1 MTIEHQIKEFISRN
15 LIFSNNDFPYSDE
28 DSFLNQGIIDSVG
41 IMMLVVFVEEN
52 FKISVGDSEIT
63 RMNFDSVTRLAGY
76 IRNKMNVDN

>member
-63 RMNFDSVTRLAGY
+63 RMNFDSVSRLAGY
-76 IRNKMNVDN
+76 VRNKMNSGN

>member
-76 IRNKMNVDN
+76 IRNKINLGN

>member
-1 MTIEHQIKEFISRN
+1 MTIEQQIKEFISRN

-63 RMNFDSVTRLAGY
+63 RMNFDSVSRLAGY
-76 IRNKMNVDN
+76 VRNKMNSGN

>member
-1 MTIEHQIKEFISRN
+1 MTIEQQIKEFISRN

>member
-76 IRNKMNVDN
+76 VRNKMNVDN

>member
-1 MTIEHQIKEFISRN
+1 MTIEQQIKEFISRN

-63 RMNFDSVTRLAGY
+63 RMNFDSVSRLAGY
-76 IRNKMNVDN
+76 VRNKMDVGN